1 MKLFRVEEAQAK
13 ATTVMIISSTSIGE
27 ETDTRDCIAFIDKLY
42 VLGVKFSVGEGSYKG
57 NITPSFVII
66 PDGRFDEI
74 MHHAFEVLGQEC
86 VMVRDFD
93 GVYLE
98 SVNDR
103 VLIGE
108 KLITVPEAEAK
119 KRSGYTYVNGR
130 YYVVDSCS

>member
-13 ATTVMIISSTSIGE
+13 ATAVMIVSSTRIGE

-42 VLGVKFSVGEGSYKG
+42 ALGVKFSVGEGSYKG
-57 NITPSFVII
+57 TVTPSFVII
-66 PDGRFDEI
+66 PNGRFDEI
-74 MHHAFEVLGQEC
+74 MRYAFDILGQEC
-86 VMVRDFD
+86 VLVRDFD